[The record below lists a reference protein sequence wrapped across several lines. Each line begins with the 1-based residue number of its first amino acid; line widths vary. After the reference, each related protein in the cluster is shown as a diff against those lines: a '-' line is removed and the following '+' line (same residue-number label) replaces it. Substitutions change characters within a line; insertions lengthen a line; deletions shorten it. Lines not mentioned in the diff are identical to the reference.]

1 MAIDPVIWFFALGVV
16 AGLAKS
22 DLRLP
27 PAIYDLLSM
36 LLLLSIGLK
45 GGVELAKSPMTGLLP
60 QVLAVLAIGFFLPF
74 VLFAAANISR
84 QVSRADAASLV
95 PFLE

>member
-60 QVLAVLAIGFFLPF
+60 VRP
-74 VLFAAANISR
+74 AARNWQS
-84 QVSRADAASLV
+84 S
-95 PFLE
+95 